1 MMNAYS
7 ESQSDIDNEQ
17 NVGTRQTSKQV
28 LNRCSEKR
36 SSLVKR
42 SVPTKNNRR
51 PSANSVYN
59 DNCGHINDS
68 CSMRKKGDKSTGSAS
83 STSGT
88 MDSSGSSCSD
98 GDTSS
103 SYGEPNLP
111 YPGFAQ
117 YSLKYLSQD
126 TKPRIWCLQLITNP
140 YPFQMFIIV
149 LRFKS
154 LSSIFRSFIFKT
166 L

>member
-7 ESQSDIDNEQ
+7 ESQSDVDNEQ
-17 NVGTRQTSKQV
+17 NVGTRQKSKQ
-28 LNRCSEKR
+28 LHNRCPEKR

-42 SVPTKNNRR
+42 SVATKNNRR
-51 PSANSVYN
+51 TSVNSVYN
-59 DNCGHINDS
+59 ENCGHFNDS
-68 CSMRKKGDKSTGSAS
+68 CSMRKKGDKSNGSAS

-88 MDSSGSSCSD
+88 MDSSGSSCSE

-111 YPGFAQ
+111 YPGFAEF
-117 YSLKYLSQD
+117 SLKYLSQD

-140 YPFQMFIIV
+140 YPFQKLIIIYHTSS
-149 LRFKS
+149 RFG
-154 LSSIFRSFIFKT
+154 LIFF
-166 L
+166 

>member
-1 MMNAYS
+1 MLNAYS
-7 ESQSDIDNEQ
+7 ESQSDLENEQ
-17 NVGTRQTSKQV
+17 NFGAKQKPRPSVNRQCPD
-28 LNRCSEKR
+28 RR

-42 SVPTKNNRR
+42 SVSAKSNRR
-51 PSANSVYN
+51 PSINSVYN
-59 DNCGHINDS
+59 EGQFSES
-68 CSMRKKGDKSTGSAS
+68 CSMRKKPNKSVGSVS
-83 STSGT
+83 STSGTT

-111 YPGFAQ
+111 YPGFAE

-140 YPFQMFIIV
+140 YPFQK
-149 LRFKS
+149 FK
-154 LSSIFRSFIFKT
+154 LIPICG